1 MPGKASS
8 LKSPP
13 LIGCYYLTTL
23 RTSDFNNDYEEDCYF
38 TIDIFEDG
46 FFNVDNAEDSDFT
59 DDQGVNKT

>member
-23 RTSDFNNDYEEDCYF
+23 RTSDLNDNYKESCYFNVDHFEDCYC
-38 TIDIFEDG
+38 TDG
-46 FFNVDNAEDSDFT
+46 HEIVSLLISTTAKE
-59 DDQGVNKT
+59 